1 MLLHVLDV
9 AWAMLTNKNAAMS
22 IVDHIKIWQTGNE
35 AQNHEVKSLWLPI
48 SEVARRLQISGH
60 V

>member
-22 IVDHIKIWQTGNE
+22 IVDHIKIFAN
-35 AQNHEVKSLWLPI
+35 
-48 SEVARRLQISGH
+48 R
-60 V
+60 